1 MFTGIVEEVGT
12 IRELRF
18 QADGAA
24 ITVAA
29 NKIMSGTDQSK
40 IGNQKSKIDG
50 ISIGDSIAVNGVCL
64 TAVRL
69 MPDAFVCDISEETLR
84 RSAFRKM
91 HIGARV
97 NLERALAANG
107 RLGGHIMQGHV
118 DDIGQMISKTP
129 SGNGFEISFSF
140 PRALERYLA
149 YKGSIAIN
157 GISLTI
163 AALEKESFSVA
174 VIPHTFSVT
183 NLGELAPGDPVNL
196 ETDILGKYFERYF
209 QLGLAGNPKN
219 SPENRKTE
227 SKFTVEYLTEQGF

>member
-18 QADGAA
+18 QAQGAA

-29 NKIMSGTDQSK
+29 KTILP
-40 IGNQKSKIDG
+40 G
-50 ISIGDSIAVNGVCL
+50 IAIGDSVAVNGVCL

-69 MPDAFVCDISEETLR
+69 LPDAFVCDISEETLR
-84 RSAFRKM
+84 RSAFSKART
-91 HIGARV
+91 GARV

-118 DDIGQMISKTP
+118 DDVGRMLSRTP
-129 SGNGFEISFSF
+129 SGGGFEISFSF
-140 PRALERYLA
+140 PRALERYLV
-149 YKGSIAIN
+149 YKGSIAVN

-163 AALEKESFSVA
+163 AALGKENFSTA
-174 VIPHTFSVT
+174 VIPHTLSAT

-209 QLGLAGNPKN
+209 QLGLTSNPVN
-219 SPENRKTE
+219 PSE
-227 SKFTVEYLTEQGF
+227 SSESQSKLTVEYLREQGF

>member
-1 MFTGIVEEVGT
+1 MFTGIIEEVGT

-18 QADGAA
+18 HAEGAA

-29 NKIMSGTDQSK
+29 KKILP
-40 IGNQKSKIDG
+40 G
-50 ISIGDSIAVNGVCL
+50 IAIGDSIAVNGVCL

-84 RSAFRKM
+84 RSAFRKAG
-91 HIGARV
+91 IGARV
-97 NLERALAANG
+97 NLERALAVGG

-118 DDIGQMISKTP
+118 DDVGQMIFRTP

-140 PRALERYLA
+140 PGALERYLV
-149 YKGSIAIN
+149 YKGSISVN

-163 AALEKESFSVA
+163 ATLGKETFSVA

-209 QLGLAGNPKN
+209 QLGLAGNPEN
-219 SPENRKTE
+219 SPESRKPE
-227 SKFTVEYLTEQGF
+227 SKLSIEYLVEQGF

>member
-1 MFTGIVEEVGT
+1 MFTGIIEEVGT
-12 IRELRF
+12 IREQRV
-18 QADGAA
+18 QAEGAV

-29 NKIMSGTDQSK
+29 ETIMRD
-40 IGNQKSKIDG
+40 IAV
-50 ISIGDSIAVNGVCL
+50 GDSIAVNGVCL

-69 MPDAFVCDISEETLR
+69 LSDAFVADISEETLR
-84 RSAFRKM
+84 RSTFRKAE
-91 HIGARV
+91 IGAHV
-97 NLERALAANG
+97 NLERALAAGG

-118 DDIGQMISKTP
+118 DDVGQMISRTP
-129 SGNGFEISFSF
+129 SGKGFEISFSF
-140 PRALERYLA
+140 PRALERYLV

-163 AALEKESFSVA
+163 AALEQESFSVA

-209 QLGLAGNPKN
+209 RLGLTGNLENP
-219 SPENRKTE
+219 PESRRSE
-227 SKFTVEYLTEQGF
+227 SKLTVEYLMEQGF

>member
-1 MFTGIVEEVGT
+1 MFTGIVEEVGI

-18 QADGAA
+18 QAGGAA

-29 NKIMSGTDQSK
+29 NRILPGIDQSET
-40 IGNQKSKIDG
+40 GYQKSKIDG
-50 ISIGDSIAVNGVCL
+50 IAIGDSIAVNGVCL

-84 RSAFRKM
+84 RSAFRKAQ
-91 HIGARV
+91 IGARV

-118 DDIGQMISKTP
+118 DDVGQMISRTP
-129 SGNGFEISFSF
+129 SGKGFEISFSF
-140 PRALERYLA
+140 PRALERYLV

-163 AALEKESFSVA
+163 AALETESFSVA
-174 VIPHTFSVT
+174 VIPHTLSVT

-209 QLGLAGNPKN
+209 QLGLAGNPEN
-219 SPENRKTE
+219 SPEILKTE
-227 SKFTVEYLTEQGF
+227 SKLTAEYLMEQGF

>member
-18 QADGAA
+18 QAEGAE

-29 NKIMSGTDQSK
+29 KNILPGTA
-40 IGNQKSKIDG
+40 
-50 ISIGDSIAVNGVCL
+50 IGDSIAVNGVCL

-69 MPDAFVCDISEETLR
+69 LQDAFVCDISEETLR
-84 RSAFRKM
+84 RSTFRKAR
-91 HIGARV
+91 IGARV
-97 NLERALAANG
+97 NLERALAADG

-118 DDIGQMISKTP
+118 DDVGQMISRTP
-129 SGNGFEISFSF
+129 SGGGFEISFSF
-140 PRALERYLA
+140 PRALERYLV

-163 AALEKESFSVA
+163 ASLGKENFSA
-174 VIPHTFSVT
+174 SVIPHTLSAT

-209 QLGLAGNPKN
+209 QLGLAG
-219 SPENRKTE
+219 SPENMTETRNGE
-227 SKFTVEYLTEQGF
+227 SKLTVEYLREQGF

>member
-1 MFTGIVEEVGT
+1 MFTGIVEEVGI

-18 QADGAA
+18 QAGAAA

-29 NKIMSGTDQSK
+29 NKILSGTNQSE
-40 IGNQKSKIDG
+40 IGNQKSKNAG
-50 ISIGDSIAVNGVCL
+50 IAIGDSIAVNGVCL

-84 RSAFRKM
+84 RSAFRKAQ
-91 HIGARV
+91 IGARV

-118 DDIGQMISKTP
+118 DDVGQMISRTP
-129 SGNGFEISFSF
+129 SGKGFEISFSF
-140 PRALERYLA
+140 PRALERYLV

-174 VIPHTFSVT
+174 VIPHTLSVT
-183 NLGELAPGDPVNL
+183 NLGELAPGDQVNL

-209 QLGLAGNPKN
+209 QLGLAKDPEN
-219 SPENRKTE
+219 SPEIRKTE
-227 SKFTVEYLTEQGF
+227 SKLTAEYLMEQGF

>member
-1 MFTGIVEEVGT
+1 MFTGIIEEVGT

-18 QADGAA
+18 QAEGAA

-29 NKIMSGTDQSK
+29 KTILP
-40 IGNQKSKIDG
+40 G
-50 ISIGDSIAVNGVCL
+50 IAIGDSVAVNGVCL
-64 TAVRL
+64 TVVRSL
-69 MPDAFVCDISEETLR
+69 PDAFVCDISEETLR
-84 RSAFRKM
+84 RSTFRKAG
-91 HIGARV
+91 IGARV
-97 NLERALAANG
+97 NLERALAAGG

-118 DDIGQMISKTP
+118 DDVGQMVSRTP

-140 PRALERYLA
+140 PPALERYLVF
-149 YKGSIAIN
+149 KGSIAVN

-163 AALEKESFSVA
+163 ATLEKERFSVA

-209 QLGLAGNPKN
+209 QLGLAGNPEN
-219 SPENRKTE
+219 SPENQK
-227 SKFTVEYLTEQGF
+227 SKSKLTVEYLMEQGF

>member
-18 QADGAA
+18 QAEGAA
-24 ITVAA
+24 ISVAA
-29 NKIMSGTDQSK
+29 KNILP
-40 IGNQKSKIDG
+40 G
-50 ISIGDSIAVNGVCL
+50 IAIGDSIAVNGVCL
-64 TAVRL
+64 TVVRL
-69 MPDAFVCDISEETLR
+69 LPDAFVCDISEETLR
-84 RSAFRKM
+84 RSAFRKAG
-91 HIGARV
+91 IGARV
-97 NLERALAANG
+97 NLERALAAGG

-118 DDIGQMISKTP
+118 DDVGQMISRAP
-129 SGNGFEISFSF
+129 SGNGFEISFGF
-140 PRALERYLA
+140 PRALERYLV

-163 AALEKESFSVA
+163 ATLEKDTFSVA

-209 QLGLAGNPKN
+209 QLGLAGNPEN

-227 SKFTVEYLTEQGF
+227 SKLTFEYLMEQGF

>member
-1 MFTGIVEEVGT
+1 MFTGIVEEIGT

-18 QADGAA
+18 QAEGAA

-29 NKIMSGTDQSK
+29 KAILPGVA
-40 IGNQKSKIDG
+40 
-50 ISIGDSIAVNGVCL
+50 IGDSIAVNGVCL

-69 MPDAFVCDISEETLR
+69 LPDAFICDISEETLR
-84 RSAFRKM
+84 RSAFSKAR
-91 HIGARV
+91 IGARV

-118 DDIGQMISKTP
+118 DDVGRMLSRMP
-129 SGNGFEISFSF
+129 SGGGFEISFSF
-140 PRALERYLA
+140 PRALERYLV
-149 YKGSIAIN
+149 YKGSIAVN

-163 AALEKESFSVA
+163 AALGKDTFSAA
-174 VIPHTFSVT
+174 VIPHTLSAT

-209 QLGLAGNPKN
+209 QLGLTENPGNPN
-219 SPENRKTE
+219 E
-227 SKFTVEYLTEQGF
+227 SRESQSKWTVEYLREQGF